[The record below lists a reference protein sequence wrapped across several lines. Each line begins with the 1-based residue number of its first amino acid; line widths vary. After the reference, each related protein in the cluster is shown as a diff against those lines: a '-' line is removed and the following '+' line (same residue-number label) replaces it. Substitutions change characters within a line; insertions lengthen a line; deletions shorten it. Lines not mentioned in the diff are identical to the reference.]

1 MPVNPSSTA
10 NLPCEQC
17 GYLNEPERVY
27 CHNCGSKLDRSLLP
41 KSEEK
46 KQETPEKARKRISKI
61 TNPQA
66 SSFGREFKALLKT
79 VCYAVLAAAIIQ
91 IVRAPDGVPSAKQ
104 ESTMRLVSGDMM
116 MALESSSPR
125 QIAFTEDEVNDFLKR
140 KLKKKEGL
148 VPGVE
153 FSRAFVNLH
162 PGVLRMNSEMSI
174 WGYPVYSGVHY
185 RLDVKDGKFEAT
197 IVGGNFGRL
206 PVHPRVMDYADATFS
221 SLWASLQP
229 ERKQMDKMGSVKIED
244 KRINLVTKGA
254 AAVR

>member
-41 KSEEK
+41 KGEEK
-46 KQETPEKARKRISKI
+46 KQESPEKARKRISKI

-79 VCYAVLAAAIIQ
+79 VCYAALTAAIIQ
-91 IVRAPDGVPSAKQ
+91 IVRAPEGVPNTKQ

-125 QIAFTEDEVNDFLKR
+125 AISFTEDEVNDFLKR
-140 KLKKKEGL
+140 KLKKKEGMI
-148 VPGVE
+148 PGVE
-153 FSRAFVNLH
+153 FSRAYVNLR

-206 PVHPRVMDYADATFS
+206 SVDPRLMQYGEVTFA

-229 ERKQMDKMGSVKIED
+229 ERKQMDKMGSVTVED